1 MQDVPAAWL
10 AAGALAAILGRRLF
24 EHARA
29 SLRARAALGQLRGLG
44 HYDHELQLWLVPGD
58 LAIVAGWP
66 RSEVYVGARLQRIFS
81 PDTFAALL
89 AHEQAHQRRGDMG
102 IHLAA
107 QMLGLCLPG
116 FIRAPLLGELDLAI
130 EQACDAI
137 AAAEVCD
144 PLAVA
149 RSLLDAARRGLGS
162 GDGLSLAF
170 CAVKDHLE
178 ARIRALCEPCWLPSR
193 RPAAAL
199 VVVAMM
205 VLGACI
211 TFDPHLHNL
220 SEALFGRLLG

>member
-1 MQDVPAAWL
+1 
-10 AAGALAAILGRRLF
+10 
-24 EHARA
+24 
-29 SLRARAALGQLRGLG
+29 
-44 HYDHELQLWLVPGD
+44 
-58 LAIVAGWP
+58 
-66 RSEVYVGARLQRIFS
+66 
-81 PDTFAALL
+81 
-89 AHEQAHQRRGDMG
+89 MG